1 MLVLLAA
8 GFFFSAAGM
17 TIMPPPVLVEEEM
30 FELFAAGEAAEA
42 AADVS
47 LTLPTTRALTW
58 STGTSGDLVVVLL
71 LNWN

>member
-1 MLVLLAA
+1 
-8 GFFFSAAGM
+8 
-17 TIMPPPVLVEEEM
+17 MPPPVLVEEEM